1 VADRDGVTVES
12 SSPEIVT
19 QLPFP
24 PNNYTTE
31 VSLSSF
37 ALRCAVATTVLA
49 TALMVDCSSWTRQ
62 APEGMKA
69 ANDRKAA
76 ADFML
81 SDAKSTRVKLSDY
94 KGKVV
99 LLNFWATWCGPC
111 KVEIPWFVEFEKKYQ
126 DRGFAVLGVSM
137 DEGGLEVVR
146 TFIEEHKVNYRVAI
160 GTDQVARLYGGVD
173 SLPRT
178 FIIDLEGRNASAHIG
193 LASKRNY
200 ESEILHLLD
209 INKHAVT
216 PRHRCSPAVLPAPAP
231 ATCVSAHMPGEP
243 SV

>member
-12 SSPEIVT
+12 SSPSIVT
-19 QLPFP
+19 QLRSP
-24 PNNYTTE
+24 PNNFMTE

-37 ALRCAVATTVLA
+37 ALRCAVASTVLA
-49 TALMVDCSSWTRQ
+49 TALMVACSSSTRQ
-62 APEGMKA
+62 APEGIKA

-81 SDAKSTRVKLSDY
+81 SDAKSARVKLSDY

-137 DEGGLEVVR
+137 DDGGLQVVR
-146 TFIEEHKVNYRVAI
+146 TFMEEHKVNYRVAI

-173 SLPRT
+173 SLPTT
-178 FIIDLEGRNASAHIG
+178 FIIDRDGRIASGHIG
-193 LASKRNY
+193 LASKGNY
-200 ESEILHLLD
+200 ESEIRYLVH
-209 INKHAVT
+209 
-216 PRHRCSPAVLPAPAP
+216 SP
-231 ATCVSAHMPGEP
+231 
-243 SV
+243 